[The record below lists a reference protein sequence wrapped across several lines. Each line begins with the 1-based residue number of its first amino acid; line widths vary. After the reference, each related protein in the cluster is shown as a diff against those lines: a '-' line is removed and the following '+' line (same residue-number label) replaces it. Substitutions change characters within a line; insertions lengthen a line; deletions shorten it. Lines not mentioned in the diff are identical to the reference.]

1 MSAPAPH
8 SSLPST
14 SGSRLRQFLSVE
26 AASGLTLLSAAAL
39 ALVLANSRWA
49 APYFALWDWVPIAG
63 LTAHAQ
69 PVPLRLWI
77 NDGLMS
83 VFFFVV
89 GLEIRREMHNGAL
102 CSLKLAA
109 LPLLA
114 ALGGVTLPALIYLY
128 FNDSALTRHGWAV
141 PTATDIAFAVGV
153 LALLG
158 PRVPNSLRVLL
169 LAIAIIEAPR

>member
-69 PVPLRLWI
+69 PVPLRLWT

-89 GLEIRREMHNGAL
+89 GQSPGPS
-102 CSLKLAA
+102 CSLERETCL
-109 LPLLA
+109 LPCEHCW
-114 ALGGVTLPALIYLY
+114 V
-128 FNDSALTRHGWAV
+128 W
-141 PTATDIAFAVGV
+141 
-153 LALLG
+153 
-158 PRVPNSLRVLL
+158 
-169 LAIAIIEAPR
+169 